1 MKNPILFLITVSIF
15 APGYGQVEYN
25 AIQIYGHEEGAAVI
39 TLSQWQ
45 VVSKTLY
52 TSMAGFFDQPVPAG
66 HTREY
71 YVGIRK
77 ADNINDC
84 SIPGSKFRF
93 WFTWNE
99 IAGHEFNVGRDWGLL
114 DEGTMGWIKVPTI
127 NEQATTRGIT
137 STKYWRLEAKIPS
150 SCPGSTMKIFGIWL
164 KALDIPG
171 GSSPAV
177 ALNNDGAATLPDYR
191 LGGPGGYLTVNQEQ
205 LEVFGTG
212 GIQLTASNSS
222 DDYMLIQPN
231 IDVSALNPG
240 MSTISARITNRHLG
254 HLVVDIGANDGA
266 DSFAIRT
273 DSNLDGQVDKLALI
287 VKPSG
292 NVLVGKTSQ
301 SNPNYTLDIGGKVRA
316 DEVVVNTTGAD
327 YVFEEGYD
335 LKTLQEVENFIREN
349 GHLPGIPS
357 AAAMQKEGMAVG
369 ELNTKLLEKVEELML
384 YLLSQQR
391 IIDNHV
397 LRLDSLERHLEKH
410 VNQ

>member
-1 MKNPILFLITVSIF
+1 MKNLLLFFVLCISTCS
-15 APGYGQVEYN
+15 YGQIEYN
-25 AIQIYGHEEGAAVI
+25 AIQIYGHEEGAAVV
-39 TLSQWQ
+39 TPSQWQ

-52 TSMAGFFDQPVPAG
+52 TGIAGFFDQPVPAG

-77 ADNINDC
+77 ADNITGC
-84 SIPGSKFRF
+84 SALGSTFRF
-93 WFTWNE
+93 WFTWNGV
-99 IAGHEFNVGRDWGLL
+99 AGHEFNVGRDWGLL
-114 DEGTMGWIKVPTI
+114 NEGTMGWIKVPMVG
-127 NEQATTRGIT
+127 EQAAARGMT
-137 STKYWRLEAKIPS
+137 STRYWRLEAKVPS
-150 SCPGSTMKIFGIWL
+150 SCPGSTMKVFGIWL
-164 KALDIPG
+164 KALDVPG

-177 ALNNDGAATLPDYR
+177 ALNNDGAATPSDYT

-266 DSFAIRT
+266 DSFAVRT

-292 NVLVGKTSQ
+292 NVLIGKTSQ

-327 YVFEEGYD
+327 YVFEENYV
-335 LKTLQEVENFIREN
+335 LKSLGEVERFIREN
-349 GHLPGIPS
+349 HHLPGIPS
-357 AAAMQKEGMAVG
+357 AEEMQENGMAVG
-369 ELNTKLLEKVEELML
+369 ELNTKLLEKVEELTL
-384 YLLSQQR
+384 YVIELGKENKKLKNK
-391 IIDNHV
+391 INT
-397 LRLDSLERHLEKH
+397 LETP
-410 VNQ
+410 